1 MKILK
6 HTSARPSKELSA
18 SDSLG
23 IYISIPFCRAKC
35 SYCNFASGVFGSERM
50 LRYVDRLTTEIRSTR
65 PRAEKWSASVS
76 KTIDSI
82 YFGGGTPSLLNQLQ
96 MRQILQAIQE
106 EFSFSCP
113 AEITLE
119 CAPGQLGDELL
130 EALPA
135 LGFNRVSLGVQTFVD
150 REAKAVGR
158 LHTRAIAL
166 QEIARLRNVGIQ
178 NINVDLIAG
187 LPHQTSESWQAS
199 LEQAIDTGVPHLS
212 VYMLDVDEDS
222 RLGREMLAGG
232 TRYGVGMVPNA
243 ETIAAMY
250 NEACEQFPSAGI
262 AQYEISNF
270 AQPGYKS
277 SHNLKY
283 WKRQPY
289 LGFGLDAHSFLP
301 TLDGTAIRVG
311 TTDDLTAYL
320 NHGAQETITR
330 VSTAEAIE
338 EAWFLGLRLSAGISL
353 AEMEREIGPAAM
365 SAFRPVLLECEDREL
380 LEVRGGNVCL
390 TQRGRLFANEV
401 FAGFLGVLD
410 SEPEMN
416 KQGALA

>member
-1 MKILK
+1 M
-6 HTSARPSKELSA
+6 
-18 SDSLG
+18 
-23 IYISIPFCRAKC
+23 
-35 SYCNFASGVFGSERM
+35 SE
-50 LRYVDRLTTEIRSTR
+50 YVDRLTAEIRSIRQRVET
-65 PRAEKWSASVS
+65 WSASVP
-76 KTIDSI
+76 KTVDSI
-82 YFGGGTPSLLNQLQ
+82 YFGGGTPSLLSQWQ

-106 EFSFSCP
+106 EFSCSCP

-119 CAPGQLGDELL
+119 CAPGQLCDELL

-135 LGFNRVSLGVQTFVD
+135 LGFNRVSLGAQTFID

-199 LEQAIDTGVPHLS
+199 LQQAIDTGVPHLS

-250 NEACEQFPSAGI
+250 DEACEQFASAGI

-270 AQPGYKS
+270 ARPSYES
-277 SHNLKY
+277 RHNLKY

-301 TLDGTAIRVG
+301 ALDGTAIRVG

-320 NHGAQETITR
+320 NGTQETIMR

-338 EAWFLGLRLSAGISL
+338 EAWFLGLRLSTGISL

-365 SAFRPVLLECEDREL
+365 STFRPVLLECEDREL

-410 SEPEMN
+410 WEPEMK